1 MSKHLGF
8 LREPLWCWICR
19 DDQVSPFLSVADHLI
34 GMLNAINLHS
44 RRARR
49 HPGNR
54 DTNQII
60 ALAEFEDLS
69 SRYMTFDELAV
80 NHRRVARRQPWHDAQ
95 ALLHCCHV
103 AFNVVDDFEA
113 IRFEVRDPLLA
124 TPTIGITMDINRQGI
139 SCLKRRCGG

>member
-1 MSKHLGF
+1 
-8 LREPLWCWICR
+8 
-19 DDQVSPFLSVADHLI
+19 
-34 GMLNAINLHS
+34 MLYATDFHAGG
-44 RRARR
+44 ARR
-49 HPGNR
+49 HSRNS

-69 SRYMTFDELAV
+69 SWYMTFDELAV
-80 NHRRVARRQPWHDAQ
+80 NHRGVARRQPWRDPQ
-95 ALLHCCHV
+95 ALFHCCHV
-103 AFNVVDDFEA
+103 AFDMVDDFKA